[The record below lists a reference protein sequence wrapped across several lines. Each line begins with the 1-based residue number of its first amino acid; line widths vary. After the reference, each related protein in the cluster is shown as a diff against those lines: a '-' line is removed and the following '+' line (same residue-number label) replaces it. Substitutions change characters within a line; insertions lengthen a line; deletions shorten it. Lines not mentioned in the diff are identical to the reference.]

1 LFLAIQLRKVSSVAT
16 KLVRKQIMQF
26 EASTQINAP
35 AEIVFSLYAN
45 VPAWPTWDTDVKS
58 ASLEGAFVSGAKGI
72 IVPHGGPK
80 SQIVLIEVVN
90 SKKFTAQ
97 CKLPLCEMR
106 FEHELYEVK
115 GSGTRATHR
124 VIFQGLL
131 APLFGRLI
139 GSGMRKT
146 LPNALAGLKKA
157 AEAAV

>member
-1 LFLAIQLRKVSSVAT
+1 
-16 KLVRKQIMQF
+16 MQF

-35 AEIVFSLYAN
+35 SATIFALYSN
-45 VPAWPTWDTDVKS
+45 LSGWSTWDPDVKT
-58 ASLEGAFVSGAKGI
+58 ASLAGAFVSGAKGV

-80 SQIVLIEVVN
+80 SEIIFTEVVKD
-90 SKKFTAQ
+90 KKFIAQ
-97 CKLPLCEMR
+97 CKLPLCIMR
-106 FEHELYEVK
+106 FEHELNELK
-115 GSGTRATHR
+115 GAGTQATHR

-157 AEAAV
+157 AEATV